1 MTKIFPLFLLLS
13 GYTVFGQSVIYSTDF
28 QSGIPNE
35 FTLIDN
41 DLNIP
46 ATQVSEFDA
55 AWICVSDPENPTDS
69 VAASTSYFNM
79 PDTADRWMITP
90 SLALGS
96 FGNKFY
102 WNAKSQDAS
111 FPDDYYVLVS
121 VTDNAPESF
130 LDTVGHIVGENFE
143 WTERSIDLSGLGYND
158 QSIFVAFVL
167 RTYDGFKLYIDDIEA
182 LKEDETGI
190 DENMS
195 FSFNLYPVPVKE
207 TLNIS
212 SQATISSITISN
224 THGALIYHGN
234 STSVDV
240 SRFPKGPYFIKVK
253 TDKGTAAKMFI
264 KQ

>member
-1 MTKIFPLFLLLS
+1 MTKIIPLFLLLF
-13 GYTVFGQSVIYSTDF
+13 GFTVFGQETIYSTDF
-28 QSGIPNE
+28 QNGIPNE

-46 ATQVSEFDA
+46 ASQVSAFDA
-55 AWICVSDPENPTDS
+55 AWICVSDPGNPTDS

-90 SLALGS
+90 SLSLGS
-96 FGNKFY
+96 FGNKLY

-121 VTDNAPESF
+121 LTDNAPESF
-130 LDTVGHIVGENFE
+130 LDTVGYIEGENFE
-143 WTERSIDLSGLGYND
+143 WTERSVDLSALGYDN
-158 QSIFVAFVL
+158 QSIFVAFIL

-182 LKEDETGI
+182 VKEDETGI
-190 DENMS
+190 NENMS
-195 FSFNLYPVPVKE
+195 FSFNIYPVPVKE

-224 THGALIYHGN
+224 TQGSIIYQGN
-234 STSVDV
+234 GSSVDI
-240 SRFPKGPYFIKVK
+240 SRVPKGTYFIKVE
-253 TDKGTAAKMFI
+253 TDMGAAAKMFT
-264 KQ
+264 KE

>member
-1 MTKIFPLFLLLS
+1 MTKIIPLFLLLC
-13 GYTVFGQSVIYSTDF
+13 GFHVFGQTVIYSTGF
-28 QSGIPNE
+28 QNGIPNE

-55 AWICVSDPENPTDS
+55 AWICVSDPENPMDS
-69 VAASTSYFNM
+69 IAASTSYFNV

-121 VTDNAPESF
+121 VTDNSPDSF
-130 LDTVGHIVGENFE
+130 LDTVGYIEGENFE
-143 WTERSIDLSGLGYND
+143 WTERSIDLSDLGYDN
-158 QSIFVAFVL
+158 QSIFLAFVL

-182 LKEDETGI
+182 VKEDETGI
-190 DENMS
+190 DENIS
-195 FSFNLYPVPVKE
+195 FSMNIYPVPVKE
-207 TLNIS
+207 TLNVS
-212 SQATISSITISN
+212 TQATISAITISN
-224 THGALIYHGN
+224 TQGAIIYQGN
-234 STSVDV
+234 SISVDV
-240 SRFPKGPYFIKVK
+240 SRFPRGTYFIKVE
-253 TDKGTAAKMFI
+253 TDLGTAAKLFI